1 MLAFSDPTLVGAGV
15 LLGLLLAGLAFR
27 LTSRRTSR
35 IDLAAPGT
43 EAATTPTI
51 PPDFPPTLSPQTTAR
66 RMCIAFESWLAQNRD
81 RTDLWPAFDQLLRE
95 LLTEH
100 IGATRVRCYHVSPD
114 SEMLQTIAQT
124 GSGPHGASPSLREG
138 LLGHVATSG
147 TEYVAGDASVGPLVH
162 SLNEQEGEAW
172 TWVWP
177 VRSDVGTKG
186 VVAAGNLRDATT
198 LTLDL
203 RETVGQLITLFWEHV
218 SCLDSFQV
226 VRRTDQASGVL
237 TRNDFFARARHIVA
251 DSYHAN
257 EPVVIAVLALEGLRR
272 MDDGRLWTERD
283 ALIVSLG
290 EVISSR
296 VRSDDIVGR
305 FADDRFVLVLRRLD
319 SGLGRLIAEKLLQG
333 ATESAAAIGD
343 AERPVTMRMGLAGS
357 GFHRPSFDELLAK
370 AFEAVDRAR
379 HAGQPLASD
388 LEHEGAS

>member
-1 MLAFSDPTLVGAGV
+1 MLAFSDPTLLGAGI
-15 LLGLLLAGLAFR
+15 LLGLLLAGLALR

-35 IDLAAPGT
+35 IDLAAPGP
-43 EAATTPTI
+43 EVAAVQTTLPE
-51 PPDFPPTLSPQTTAR
+51 FPPALAPQTTAR
-66 RMCIAFESWLAQNRD
+66 RMCIAFESWLTQNRD

-100 IGATRVRCYHVSPD
+100 IGATRVRCYHVAPD
-114 SEMLQTIAQT
+114 SDTLHTIAQS
-124 GSGPHGASPSLREG
+124 GSTSQGGGPSVREG

-147 TEYVAGDASVGPLVH
+147 SEYVAGDASVGPLVH

-172 TWVWP
+172 AWVWP
-177 VRSDVGTKG
+177 VRSDNGTKG
-186 VVAAGNLRDATT
+186 IIAAGNLRDATA

-203 RETVGQLITLFWEHV
+203 RETVGQLVTLFWEHV

-237 TRNDFFARARHIVA
+237 TRNDFFGLARHVIA
-251 DSYHAN
+251 DSYNAN

-283 ALIVSLG
+283 ALIVALG

-296 VRSDDIVGR
+296 IRSDDIVGR

-343 AERPVTMRMGLAGS
+343 ADRPVTMRMGLAGS

-379 HAGQPLASD
+379 YAGQPLASD
-388 LEHEGAS
+388 LEHEGA